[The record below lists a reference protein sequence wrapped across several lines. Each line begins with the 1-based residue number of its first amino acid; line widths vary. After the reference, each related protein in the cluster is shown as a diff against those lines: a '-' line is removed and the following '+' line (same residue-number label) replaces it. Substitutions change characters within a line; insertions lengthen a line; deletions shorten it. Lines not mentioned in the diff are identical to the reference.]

1 MGRNRKEGALGKSLL
16 ATWLYEEGWTQDAVA
31 MYLEISRAY
40 VRKYLTHPHKWMS
53 VQQLMMLNMML
64 PERSFADIINVI
76 TRAPISSNIF
86 VEDEFLIT
94 PRMKKKQW
102 MDD

>member
-1 MGRNRKEGALGKSLL
+1 MGRNRKESALGKSLL
-16 ATWLYEEGWTQDAVA
+16 ATWLYEEEWTQDSVA

-53 VQQLMMLNMML
+53 VQQLMMLNLML
-64 PERSFADIINVI
+64 PEKSFADIINVI

-94 PRMKKKQW
+94 PRMKKRQW

>member
-1 MGRNRKEGALGKSLL
+1 L
-16 ATWLYEEGWTQDAVA
+16 
-31 MYLEISRAY
+31 
-40 VRKYLTHPHKWMS
+40 
-53 VQQLMMLNMML
+53 ML
-64 PERSFADIINVI
+64 PEKSFADIINAI

-94 PRMKKKQW
+94 PRMKKRQW